1 MTTIS
6 LSCFDGNKGVI
17 MESQSGQKVE
27 VRYIP
32 IINKWEV
39 IFTRGKR
46 IVLIGRYSERQVAQE
61 VASMSSRT
69 IKGE

>member
-1 MTTIS
+1 
-6 LSCFDGNKGVI
+6 
-17 MESQSGQKVE
+17 MESQSDQKVE

-61 VASMSSRT
+61 VASVASRT